1 MRLNNSDLLMV
12 TKIEGG
18 SPPKV
23 LMVLMAL
30 RIGSTCGPCSGGDY
44 GSVIAHLHVRQMYI
58 KFERFT
64 IMELL
69 TAFETTKKCIVFYF
83 SNLLGKN
90 IKRENDQTI
99 FVLVHCCT
107 FPVLVCI
114 SGNLWWSGAT
124 IRKRIKPNRALL
136 YGEKWM
142 VSRSNRP
149 SKNCNRK
156 RDTFESNDFK

>member
-1 MRLNNSDLLMV
+1 MRLNNLDLLMG

-18 SPPKV
+18 SPRKV
-23 LMVLMAL
+23 LIVLMAL

-44 GSVIAHLHVRQMYI
+44 GSVIAHLHVRQMHI
-58 KFERFT
+58 RFERFT
-64 IMELL
+64 IVVNSIWNH
-69 TAFETTKKCIVFYF
+69 KKIHRFFYF